1 LFGILLQTSLFIV
14 DEAMA
19 DFDFTPD
26 VFMAKSKPVPSELP
40 YWGRK
45 SM

>member
-1 LFGILLQTSLFIV
+1 MLIV
-14 DEAMA
+14 DEAIP

-26 VFMAKSKPVPSELP
+26 VFMAKSLPIPSELP